1 MWLQYLIGA
10 AVLIGLDY
18 CVSVMIGYRTRILT
32 RKTDRTAESM
42 YDDYAD
48 SIRQQRK
55 YAAEHGGEWRD
66 GEGTRQPD
74 NAGRRSP
81 S

>member
-1 MWLQYLIGA
+1 
-10 AVLIGLDY
+10 
-18 CVSVMIGYRTRILT
+18 
-32 RKTDRTAESM
+32 M